1 MNDRRPPYRMNDEP
15 GFGFRAQAGTGLR
28 LAIGAPA
35 FILALLVLAS
45 CSSFLP
51 PRRTLSDAEY
61 LDRVQGAWLGKCIG
75 GALGMPVECWLQQDI
90 AQKYPKINDYIG
102 YFDWPWEGWT
112 GVIGSVAI
120 PKDGAWHPL
129 EVNVKVPAFNA
140 ARQWPAFIFGLDKTF
155 SASPAKFEIRNLA
168 FAQPAIAVPYDKYNW
183 FNSNGCGWSAP
194 ATVIFDY
201 KGDQP
206 AFFKLNA
213 DVAHKFNL
221 KPGDTLRLK
230 MEGRWLAGEN
240 RLGFAFDWRSSQMK
254 HGFGPDD
261 DTTYQVIGLH
271 ALEKKGPD
279 LSCMDIAQSWG
290 AMLESMPLELAEGQA
305 LDSIKRGVMPP
316 KSGQTTC
323 GEAIGG
329 QMKGEIWGLICP
341 GRPDLAAEYA
351 RRDGVVAHFGNGVLG
366 EQFVAAMISES
377 FYQHDVRKLIEAGL
391 RRIPQ
396 DSEYAKTIRWAV
408 ALHDKHPNFLDA
420 YQEIHQKYPKNVG
433 PVFPE
438 AAYVVTALL
447 YGQGD
452 FERSICLAA
461 SLGNDADCNAATVG
475 ALLGC
480 IQGAHALPP
489 RWVEPIGDDF
499 KCYAFGY
506 DHNTSISG
514 LARRTCGMGRQVMRH
529 HGHGIR
535 FSRPI

>member
-1 MNDRRPPYRMNDEP
+1 MNDRRPIMNAAR
-15 GFGFRAQAGTGLR
+15 GFGFHARSGVGLGRAL
-28 LAIGAPA
+28 GAPGLV
-35 FILALLVLAS
+35 LALLMLAS
-45 CSSFLP
+45 CASFLP
-51 PRRTLSDAEY
+51 PHRTLSDAEY
-61 LDRVQGAWLGKCIG
+61 LDRVQGSWLGKCIG

-90 AQKYPKINDYIG
+90 AQKYPQVNDYIG

-112 GVIGSVAI
+112 HVIQSVAI

-129 EVNVKVPAFNA
+129 EVTIKVPSFDP

-155 SASPAKFEIRNLA
+155 SAAPAKFEIRNLA
-168 FAQPAIAVPYDKYNW
+168 FVQPAIAVPYDKFNW
-183 FNSNGCGWSAP
+183 VNSNGCGWSAP
-194 ATVIFDY
+194 ATAIFDY
-201 KGDQP
+201 KGEQP
-206 AFFKLNA
+206 VFFKLNA

-221 KPGDTLRLK
+221 KPGDTLRLR
-230 MEGRWLAGEN
+230 MDGRWLAGEN
-240 RLGFAFDWRSSQMK
+240 RLGFAFDMRASQMK

-271 ALEKKGPD
+271 ALEKNGPD

-290 AMLESMPLELAEGQA
+290 AMLESMPIELAEGQA

-316 KSGQTTC
+316 QSGQTKC

-329 QMKGEIWGLICP
+329 QMKGEIWGLVCP

-366 EQFVAAMISES
+366 EQFVAVMISES

-396 DSEYAKTIRWAV
+396 DSEYAKTIRWAI
-408 ALHDKHPNFLDA
+408 ALHDKHPNYLDA
-420 YQEIHQKYPKNVG
+420 YQEIHKKYPKNVG
-433 PVFPE
+433 PVYPE

-452 FERSICLAA
+452 FERSICIAA

-480 IQGAHALPP
+480 IQGAHALPA
-489 RWVEPIGDDF
+489 RWVAPVGDDF
-499 KCYAFGY
+499 KCYAYGY

-514 LARRTCGMGRQVMRH
+514 LSRRICGMGRLILRY
-529 HGHGIR
+529 HGHGAR